1 VNYNLVE
8 YSLPEGSRDPFKG
21 AVALYPF
28 CRSQVDANTNLMILM
43 GDADT
48 WIPASLCE
56 MNLPQAHNDSDEFIF
71 KVYPGVTPF

>member
-1 VNYNLVE
+1 
-8 YSLPEGSRDPFKG
+8 
-21 AVALYPF
+21 
-28 CRSQVDANTNLMILM
+28 MILM